1 MIEEL
6 LAKCKSQDEMLA
18 GLDKY
23 KSQRRVYEKKVSNL
37 KGEIAK
43 LNNKLG
49 KDALVTKEREAA
61 ISDMNK
67 KLKGV
72 SKTKEIINV
81 CLSEAS
87 ISIRTAL
94 ALEVS
99 PHQLRY
105 QERCRGY

>member
-1 MIEEL
+1 MSVP
-6 LAKCKSQDEMLA
+6 KFSMSTPD
-18 GLDKY
+18 
-23 KSQRRVYEKKVSNL
+23 S
-37 KGEIAK
+37 K
-43 LNNKLG
+43 LTHCA
-49 KDALVTKEREAA
+49 KDAAASKEREAA